1 MRSEGF
7 DVAVLGAGIGGL
19 AVAALL
25 ARAGR
30 SVIVLERARE
40 AGGVCQPI
48 RREAGCF
55 GIGGAV
61 LSGFGPGRPLQ
72 RLCERLGLSLPV
84 SPCDPPL
91 QVVLPRHRVSL
102 YADAERFR
110 SEIHREFPVVEE
122 GWRALWSELEALAAE
137 HDRAVAEFPPLPPEG
152 WQGRVRFWR
161 ASVRRAVSGLVA
173 RANGQLPRAQAT
185 PFRATL
191 RRHGLDGASRQ
202 VVEATL
208 HYLLLRDSD
217 ECSTLDAALAL
228 QEVRRGVVSLPG
240 GAAALVEA
248 LVQQFQRDGGT
259 LRLEAE
265 VARCLVERGRV
276 TGALLAGGEAI
287 RAGVVVAA
295 VPPGILGG
303 TLVPPRRRWFGRH
316 SLPEGPWAPRILAEV
331 MLLIVPAQLLP
342 SELGELCLIV
352 GEASRRPR
360 EEILIFLRNAPA
372 GGGEQASQGRRCL
385 TIGRFIRPREDK
397 QDDGPEAMLLEALEQ
412 VAPGAA
418 AAALYHE
425 VLRPADL
432 AAIWGRPMAA
442 VAYAGAAR
450 GWLGRG
456 GASHR
461 TEWPGLLV
469 AGEWTYPGRLLSNVA
484 EGALR
489 VADLVTERA

>member
-1 MRSEGF
+1 MSRERF
-7 DVAVLGAGIGGL
+7 DVAVLGAGMGGL

-48 RREAGCF
+48 RRDAGCF
-55 GIGGAV
+55 VIGGAV

-102 YADAERFR
+102 YADAARFGWEVR
-110 SEIHREFPVVEE
+110 REFGPAAKSWE
-122 GWRALWSELEALAAE
+122 ALWSELEALAAE
-137 HDRAVAEFPPLPPEG
+137 RDRAVREFPSLPPEG
-152 WQGRVRFWR
+152 WAGRVRFWR
-161 ASVRRAVSGLVA
+161 TSVRRAVSGLMA
-173 RANGQLPRAQAT
+173 RADGQLGRAQAT

-191 RRHGLDGASRQ
+191 RRHGLDAASQR
-202 VVEATL
+202 VVEAAL
-208 HYLLLRDSD
+208 FYLLLRDAD
-217 ECSTLDAALAL
+217 DCSTLDAALAL
-228 QEVRRGVVSLPG
+228 QEVRRGIVSLPG
-240 GAAALVEA
+240 EAAALVAA

-276 TGALLAGGEAI
+276 VGALLAGGEPI
-287 RAGVVVAA
+287 RAGLVVAD

-303 TLVPPRRRWFGRH
+303 TLVPPRRRWFVRHGR
-316 SLPEGPWAPRILAEV
+316 LDRPWAPRVLVEA
-331 MLLIVPAQLLP
+331 MLLRVPARLMP
-342 SELGELCLIV
+342 SELGGLCLIAP
-352 GEASRRPR
+352 EPDRPPR
-360 EEILIFLRNAPA
+360 DENLIFLRSTSA
-372 GGGEQASQGRRCL
+372 GDGDQAVQERRSL
-385 TIGRFIRPREDK
+385 AIGRFLPPREN
-397 QDDGPEAMLLEALEQ
+397 QDEKPGTRLLEALEL
-412 VAPGAA
+412 VAPGVASAA
-418 AAALYHE
+418 DYRELLA
-425 VLRPADL
+425 PADL
-432 AAIWGRPMAA
+432 AAIWGRPSAA
-442 VAYAGAAR
+442 VAYAATAR
-450 GWLGRG
+450 SWLGQG

>member
-30 SVIVLERARE
+30 AVIVLERARE

-48 RREAGCF
+48 RREACCF
-55 GIGGAV
+55 EVGGAL

-72 RLCERLGLSLPV
+72 RLCERLGLHLPV
-84 SPCDPPL
+84 SPCDPQL

-102 YADAERFR
+102 YADPERVR
-110 SEIHREFPVVEE
+110 SEIRREFPVVEE
-122 GWRALWSELEALAAE
+122 GWQALWSELDLLAAE
-137 HDRAVAEFPPLPPEG
+137 YDRALPEFLPLPPEG

-173 RANGQLPRAQAT
+173 RANGQLARAQAT

-208 HYLLLRDSD
+208 YYLLLRDSD

-240 GAAALVEA
+240 GSAALVEA

-276 TGALLAGGEAI
+276 VGAVLTGGEPI
-287 RAGVVVAA
+287 RAGLVVAD

-303 TLVPPRRRWFGRH
+303 TLLPPRRRWFVRRGR
-316 SLPEGPWAPRILAEV
+316 LDRPWAPRVLVEA
-331 MLLIVPAQLLP
+331 MLLRVPARLLP
-342 SELGELCLIV
+342 SELGGLCLIAPEPDRPPRDENLV
-352 GEASRRPR
+352 FLRSISAGDGDQAVQERRP
-360 EEILIFLRNAPA
+360 LA
-372 GGGEQASQGRRCL
+372 
-385 TIGRFIRPREDK
+385 IGRFLPPREN
-397 QDDGPEAMLLEALEQ
+397 QDEEPGAILLEALEL
-412 VAPGAA
+412 VAPGVASAA
-418 AAALYHE
+418 DYRELLA
-425 VLRPADL
+425 PADL
-432 AAIWGRPMAA
+432 AAIWGRPSAA
-442 VAYAGAAR
+442 VAYAATAR
-450 GWLGRG
+450 SWLGQG